1 MLIFL
6 LKKYYYFS
14 QLFSARK
21 QPEIDSSFSYLY
33 PMKILFFGAGVIG
46 SVYAARFM
54 EAGFEVSVMAR
65 GKRADDARKNGISI
79 KNLTSAKTVQSKIRV
94 IEKVSEHERFDLLIV
109 TVRFE
114 QLPLAIPALQAIPA
128 KSILFMLN
136 FPGKIG
142 EIAQSFPDKK
152 TLAGFPGIG
161 GYFDGETVAYI
172 EIKEQKTTIGFL
184 SEGDRKLASTIRKL
198 FSTAGF
204 KTALTNDIQSWLISH
219 AVFISCFSAAIIKE
233 NGSSIK
239 LGKNREAVKTLIT
252 AVREGFKALENQNI
266 AIEPFGIKM
275 IFMIMPLWFSVWYW
289 QKVLQSDT
297 GVLGMEPHLKT
308 SGNELSAIAKK
319 VQSLVDASKVPTPAF
334 DELID
339 VLIK

>member
-1 MLIFL
+1 
-6 LKKYYYFS
+6 
-14 QLFSARK
+14 
-21 QPEIDSSFSYLY
+21 
-33 PMKILFFGAGVIG
+33 MKVLFFGAGVIG
-46 SVYAARFM
+46 SVYAARFI
-54 EAGFEVSVMAR
+54 EAGLEVSVMAR
-65 GKRADDARKNGISI
+65 GKRAVEIRKNGISI

-94 IEKVSEHERFDLLIV
+94 IEKVSENERFDLLIV

-114 QLPLAIPALQAIPA
+114 QLPLAIPVLLQEISA
-128 KSILFMLN
+128 KYILFMLN
-136 FPGKIG
+136 FPGKID

-152 TLAGFPGIG
+152 VLAGFPGIG

-219 AVFISCFSAAIIKE
+219 AVFISCFSAAVIKE

-297 GVLGMEPHLKT
+297 GVLAMEPHLKT
-308 SGNELSAIAKK
+308 SGNELSAIAEK
-319 VQSLVDASKVPTPAF
+319 VQSLVDATKIPTPAF